1 MRNNT
6 RARAIF
12 VAVVGAVIAMGTPTQ
27 AEAQGAVINGKV
39 TSEFGA
45 NIEGANVYISDL
57 SVSILTNA
65 EGNYTISLPAAR
77 VNGQLANLRV
87 RAVGYQPQVRPVRIT
102 AGTQTCDVEA
112 QDSDPGCCE
121 RQCRG
126 EAEQHAQHHGP
137 FEESDGR
144 RGQEGLGAVGE
155 DACGSAVAEDR
166 PTDEHRTCEQGH
178 VHVTALIALAA
189 VIFT

>member
-6 RARAIF
+6 RARAF
-12 VAVVGAVIAMGTPTQ
+12 LVAVVGAMFAMGTPTQ

-102 AGTQTCDVEA
+102 AGTQTFNFVLKQDVNRLDEIVVT
-112 QDSDPGCCE
+112 GVVEGVE
-121 RQCRG
+121 R
-126 EAEQHAQHHGP
+126 AKVP
-137 FEESDGR
+137 F
-144 RGQEGLGAVGE
+144 
-155 DACGSAVAEDR
+155 AVARLTSEDIQIGR
-166 PTDEHRTCEQGH
+166 ASCRER
-178 VHVTALIALAA
+178 V
-189 VIFT
+189 